1 MTAVCWKSC
10 TMPDTGA
17 SLRGKAWHRLIL
29 AYVASVVS
37 TAVILLVLAET
48 DLGLRY
54 AALGML

>member
-1 MTAVCWKSC
+1 MTAICWKTC
-10 TMPDTGA
+10 TMPDRGA
-17 SLRGKAWHRLIL
+17 SLQGKAWRRLIL

-37 TAVILLVLAET
+37 TAVILLMLAET